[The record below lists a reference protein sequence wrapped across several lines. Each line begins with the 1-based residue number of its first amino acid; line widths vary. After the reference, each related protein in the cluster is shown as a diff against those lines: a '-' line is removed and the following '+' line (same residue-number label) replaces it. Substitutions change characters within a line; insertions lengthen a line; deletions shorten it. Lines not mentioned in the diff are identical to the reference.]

1 MWFVYFGEEVMEKL
15 GLKREYLDI
24 LFFCFLE
31 DNE

>member
-15 GLKREYLDI
+15 GLKRGYLDI
-24 LFFCFLE
+24 FCFLE